1 MFIRASARCHVARPD
16 RLATPYSV
24 TMYGV
29 WVRGVVMMSPAVNLG
44 RILEWRTPFLST
56 RLDGSDIL
64 FIPLLFIPL
73 SGNGLNRADLHADRT
88 ADAIRLSNTGFLRF
102 TVIAQGR
109 AAGGEAF
116 LATNALI
123 RIDDARRLVEVELGF
138 IFFGILFEDTRPFGD
153 DDRRFIFHG
162 KSPVQRFFHGLQVQ
176 GKLHSVA
183 LRYYIFG
190 DTLNGAYDSLFDIPD
205 ENRKESLLDTAS
217 LQLDMKHL
225 EKTIQQILIGE
236 LQEKG
241 YSQKDIAKL
250 LNVSRQTIFNKLHR

>member
-1 MFIRASARCHVARPD
+1 MPYIRSVPLRRNIRRSICSSTKTSCSTKTPARKSCVKKIVFYRRYRLSLPSLNDRPD
-16 RLATPYSV
+16 DVLYLFSYFLQSFRHRQVSLPK
-24 TMYGV
+24 
-29 WVRGVVMMSPAVNLG
+29 
-44 RILEWRTPFLST
+44 ILKK
-56 RLDGSDIL
+56 
-64 FIPLLFIPL
+64 
-73 SGNGLNRADLHADRT
+73 
-88 ADAIRLSNTGFLRF
+88 
-102 TVIAQGR
+102 
-109 AAGGEAF
+109 
-116 LATNALI
+116 ALI
-123 RIDDARRLVEVELGF
+123 QHDWWGNIRE
-138 IFFGILFEDTRPFGD
+138 
-153 DDRRFIFHG
+153 
-162 KSPVQRFFHGLQVQ
+162 
-176 GKLHSVA
+176 LHSVT

>member
-1 MFIRASARCHVARPD
+1 M
-16 RLATPYSV
+16 
-24 TMYGV
+24 
-29 WVRGVVMMSPAVNLG
+29 
-44 RILEWRTPFLST
+44 RILLANIVPWPPTPTKST
-56 RLDGSDIL
+56 LFISDI
-64 FIPLLFIPL
+64 LFIPL

-116 LATNALI
+116 LAANALI

-176 GKLHSVA
+176 GIDRPDVLDAQGFDDRFDVDEPGRFPFDVIARPGVILMAGHTGDAVVQDDTDGIRA
-183 LRYYIFG
+183 VIGHIGQGVDARMEERRIAHADGQVLGVERRPPRLRR
-190 DTLNGAYDSLFDIPD
+190 N
-205 ENRKESLLDTAS
+205 
-217 LQLDMKHL
+217 
-225 EKTIQQILIGE
+225 
-236 LQEKG
+236 
-241 YSQKDIAKL
+241 
-250 LNVSRQTIFNKLHR
+250 SRYRRL

>member
-1 MFIRASARCHVARPD
+1 MRTNILRLSLPSLNDRPD
-16 RLATPYSV
+16 DVLYLFSYFLQSFRHRQVSLPK
-24 TMYGV
+24 
-29 WVRGVVMMSPAVNLG
+29 
-44 RILEWRTPFLST
+44 ILKK
-56 RLDGSDIL
+56 
-64 FIPLLFIPL
+64 
-73 SGNGLNRADLHADRT
+73 
-88 ADAIRLSNTGFLRF
+88 
-102 TVIAQGR
+102 
-109 AAGGEAF
+109 
-116 LATNALI
+116 ALI
-123 RIDDARRLVEVELGF
+123 QHDWWGNIHE
-138 IFFGILFEDTRPFGD
+138 
-153 DDRRFIFHG
+153 
-162 KSPVQRFFHGLQVQ
+162 
-176 GKLHSVA
+176 LHSVA